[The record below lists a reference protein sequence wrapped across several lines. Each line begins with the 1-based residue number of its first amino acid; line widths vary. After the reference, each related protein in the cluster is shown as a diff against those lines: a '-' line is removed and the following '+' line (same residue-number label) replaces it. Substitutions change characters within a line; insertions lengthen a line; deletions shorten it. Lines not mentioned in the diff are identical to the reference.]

1 MMSKSL
7 DLQVILAAR
16 DKVTG
21 PLKKINAS
29 STGTAKALKKSQ
41 QEIKRL
47 KGAQRDVSS
56 FRKMDR
62 AIKDNGTALSASQE
76 KVRQLGQELKSTS
89 KPTAKLR
96 SEYNKARK
104 EVEQFTREGQE
115 QRKELGAVRKR
126 LKDAGIS
133 TRNLANEERRLAE
146 RMKTAND
153 RIQRQKRHLEQ
164 LGKADVSGKF
174 RNMTGEVGKFGRRT
188 AMLGGAAAG
197 GIFAVANST
206 ATLGD
211 SVAKTADKIGVALG
225 PYQELRYAAERSG
238 ISTQKLDSNMV
249 AFTKRL
255 GEAKQGTGAARKAY
269 DQLGLSSARLA
280 EMTPEDALNVVA
292 DRLAQVDSQTERVA
306 LAAQMFSREGV
317 GMVNMLKDGSGGL
330 KELRRQ
336 AQETGYVLSDKAARD
351 AEVFKDSLLDA
362 QLGLAG
368 MKNTIGAELM
378 PAISDM
384 MGDLSGWMKE
394 NRDHVKAFA
403 KEFGTNLK
411 NAVPVLKDIAK
422 GAASTAKTIAAITSN
437 LAGMVGGF
445 DNLGM
450 ILAVILAMK
459 PIMAILAF
467 GKSIVVAGTAVYGLV
482 ASLGAVGAAIKV
494 LKVALIASGIGLL
507 IAGIG
512 TAAYLIYKH
521 WDGIAAF
528 FKGIWAEVKGAFGD
542 GLGGIA
548 KLLVNWSPIGLLY
561 KGFSALMSWLG
572 VDMPANL
579 TGAGGKMIA
588 GLVSGIRNA
597 ASAVA
602 GVLSGL
608 WGNIKGAFSDGIA
621 GVGKLILNWSPLG
634 LFYKAFKG
642 VLGWFGVDLPESF
655 TGFGKQI
662 LDGLVGGIMG
672 GLNKVKETI
681 TGAGQKAIGWF
692 KGVLGIKSPSRVFMG
707 AGRNTLE
714 GYRQGLQKQE
724 PKALKQMD
732 SFGKRVRQAGAGIAI
747 GASALPAAAG
757 DVQFDNRPPVTGA
770 AATQQQPAGDSITIN
785 VNAAQ
790 GQSAQEIAAEVQR
803 ILAERDRAKATRARS
818 ALYDRD

>member
-1 MMSKSL
+1 
-7 DLQVILAAR
+7 
-16 DKVTG
+16 
-21 PLKKINAS
+21 
-29 STGTAKALKKSQ
+29 
-41 QEIKRL
+41 
-47 KGAQRDVSS
+47 
-56 FRKMDR
+56 
-62 AIKDNGTALSASQE
+62 
-76 KVRQLGQELKSTS
+76 
-89 KPTAKLR
+89 
-96 SEYNKARK
+96 
-104 EVEQFTREGQE
+104 
-115 QRKELGAVRKR
+115 
-126 LKDAGIS
+126 
-133 TRNLANEERRLAE
+133 
-146 RMKTAND
+146 
-153 RIQRQKRHLEQ
+153 
-164 LGKADVSGKF
+164 
-174 RNMTGEVGKFGRRT
+174 
-188 AMLGGAAAG
+188 
-197 GIFAVANST
+197 
-206 ATLGD
+206 
-211 SVAKTADKIGVALG
+211 
-225 PYQELRYAAERSG
+225 
-238 ISTQKLDSNMV
+238 MV

-269 DQLGLSSARLA
+269 DQLGLSSSRLA

-292 DRLAQVDSQTERVA
+292 DRLASVDSQTERVA
-306 LAAQMFSREGV
+306 LASQMFSREGV

-403 KEFGTNLK
+403 KDFGQRLK
-411 NAVPVLKDIAK
+411 DAVPVLRDIAT
-422 GAASTAKTIAAITSN
+422 GAASMAGTLASITGALAKV
-437 LAGMVGGF
+437 VGGF

-450 ILAVILAMK
+450 IIAFLFAMK
-459 PIMAILAF
+459 PVMAILAF
-467 GKSIVVAGTAVYGLV
+467 GKAIFAATTAVIGLAGGLPAV
-482 ASLGAVGAAIKV
+482 AAGVKAIGAALTANPIGII
-494 LKVALIASGIGLL
+494 IAAIG
-507 IAGIG
+507 A
-512 TAAYLIYKH
+512 AAYLIYKN
-521 WDGIAAF
+521 WDGIASW
-528 FKGIWAEVKGAFGD
+528 FKGIWGEVTSAFDD

-707 AGRNTLE
+707 AGRDTLE
-714 GYRQGLQKQE
+714 GYARACK
-724 PKALKQMD
+724 
-732 SFGKRVRQAGAGIAI
+732 
-747 GASALPAAAG
+747 
-757 DVQFDNRPPVTGA
+757 NRNPRP
-770 AATQQQPAGDSITIN
+770 
-785 VNAAQ
+785 
-790 GQSAQEIAAEVQR
+790 
-803 ILAERDRAKATRARS
+803 
-818 ALYDRD
+818 